1 MVQSLEHIVLR
12 EHSLVVSL
20 REELLQLINDLNL
33 IHLLT
38 LLSLHDIA
46 HIIDDARHL
55 VLEPIAIILFYLT
68 QKQLVKWSK
77 SKSNLVGLS

>member
-77 SKSNLVGLS
+77 SKSNLVGL